1 MNEAQARE
9 LIAQIGKMNLW
20 AISGGRVQ
28 VDSQGAVV
36 LKVGNGYAV
45 RIVLEGNDTYTVQR
59 MWRHVVKGEAQ
70 NVYCDEVG
78 EIAYVASCYVNR
90 DFGQVAEG
98 LVNVSEVA

>member
-1 MNEAQARE
+1 MNEFQARE

-28 VDSQGAVV
+28 IDSQGAVV

-45 RIVLEGNDTYTVQR
+45 RIILEGNDTYTVQR
-59 MWRHVVKGEAQ
+59 LWRMNVKGEAR
-70 NVYCDEVG
+70 NVYADEVG

>member
-1 MNEAQARE
+1 MTGAQAQE
-9 LIAQIGKMNLW
+9 LIAQIGRMNHW

-28 VDSQGAVV
+28 IDSQGAVV

-59 MWRHVVKGEAQ
+59 LWRTNVKGEAR

-78 EIAYVASCYVNR
+78 EVAYVASCYVNR

-98 LVNVSEVA
+98 LVNVSERG

>member
-1 MNEAQARE
+1 MNELQARE

-28 VDSQGAVV
+28 IDSQGAVV

-59 MWRHVVKGEAQ
+59 LWRTNVKGEAR
-70 NVYCDEVG
+70 NVYADEVG
-78 EIAYVASCYVNR
+78 EVAYVASCYVNR
-90 DFGQVAEG
+90 EFNQA
-98 LVNVSEVA
+98 EVA